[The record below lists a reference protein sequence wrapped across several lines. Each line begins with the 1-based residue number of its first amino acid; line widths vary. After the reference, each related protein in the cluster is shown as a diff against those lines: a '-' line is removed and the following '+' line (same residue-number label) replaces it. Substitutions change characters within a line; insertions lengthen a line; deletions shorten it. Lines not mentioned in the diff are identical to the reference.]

1 MWLEGAAV
9 SGWLTALLARLRGAP
24 AAAPALGEGLAA
36 AMAQALPVAVLP
48 ASARF
53 SACLAEVLRHEG
65 GFVDHPADPGGA
77 TNRGITLATL
87 SDWRGRPVSK
97 SEVRALTVA
106 EAAAI
111 YRARYWDVV
120 QGDRLPPGVDL
131 AVFDFAVNSG
141 PGRAARTLQ
150 QVLVVPQDG
159 AIGPVTLAALARAPG
174 PVTLIIALC
183 DARLRFLRGLPT
195 WPTFGKGW
203 ARRVEE
209 VEGAA
214 LRVAG

>member
-1 MWLEGAAV
+1 MNAITDWF
-9 SGWLTALLARLRGAP
+9 ARLFARPAGVSVADGPPPAP
-24 AAAPALGEGLAA
+24 
-36 AMAQALPVAVLP
+36 PVVP

-214 LRVAG
+214 LRVARP